1 MAFSRFKPLS
11 RAEKVTRDVSPTKSI
26 GNVAAIDFGTSSCSL
41 AFSTSND
48 PEKVVNFPFGLDY
61 ECRELTAI
69 LFSKP
74 NGGKVKVESFGKSA
88 QAQYSCLS
96 NTEVENYTYFECFKM
111 ELRRTKVSWLSLVI
125 DIDCSLLLSYT
136 GSFEDTY
143 KRLTRPSLLS
153 G

>member
-1 MAFSRFKPLS
+1 MMALSRFEPLC
-11 RAEKVTRDVSPTKSI
+11 RAEKVTRNVSPTKSS

-69 LFSKP
+69 LFSKAD
-74 NGGKVKVESFGKSA
+74 GGKVKVESFGKPA

-111 ELRRTKVSWLSLVI
+111 ELRSTNVSEL
-125 DIDCSLLLSYT
+125 
-136 GSFEDTY
+136 
-143 KRLTRPSLLS
+143 KNNN
-153 G
+153 